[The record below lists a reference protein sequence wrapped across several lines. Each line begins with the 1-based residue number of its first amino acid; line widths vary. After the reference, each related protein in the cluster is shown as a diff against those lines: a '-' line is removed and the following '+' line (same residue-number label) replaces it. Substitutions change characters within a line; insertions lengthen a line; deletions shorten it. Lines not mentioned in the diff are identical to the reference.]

1 MIMRNIVLALAFV
14 SASAFVQ
21 PNARSA
27 PRVQP
32 VSETKADLEAL
43 AAKLNPVVPFFDPIG
58 LADQTFWATS
68 PWEALGSTN
77 EATIGFLRHAE
88 IKHGRVAMAAF
99 VGYCVQANGLR
110 FPWPMTMDGSPFPE
124 AGLSPEAQWDAIP
137 FAAKWQIISVIAFLE
152 LWGEAAG
159 DAHYM
164 KGGKPGDFPDLVD
177 NKNMQIPHPVP
188 LNLFDPFGFSKKKTD
203 AQKAEGLIKELNNGR
218 LAQIGIMGF
227 VAASKV
233 DGSVP
238 FLTGIIKHYDGDV
251 MQPFEGNLHL
261 FN

>member
-1 MIMRNIVLALAFV
+1 MRNIVLALAFV

-188 LNLFDPFGFSKKKTD
+188 LNLFDPFGFSKKKTE